1 MTVSAGTVMK
11 RPKILLLSLNPSESL
26 GDELRG
32 ITESQFDVEEVK
44 IWQKIASNSASADRG
59 QKLAQVIHRSNPSV
73 IFVVQSSDR
82 LKLTRQFFHSLR
94 IEVLKIPLVVVV
106 DQCEPDEMF
115 AWLRDLADDFLTQ
128 PIKKLDV
135 LPRLWRLLGQSSDAD
150 SQLLRVKEHL
160 GMRQLV
166 GESEK
171 FLTEIEKIPLVAK
184 CDASIL
190 ITGDTGT
197 GKELCARA
205 IHYLSPRAN
214 RAFIPVNC
222 GAIPAELVENEL
234 FGHAAGAFTSAKTAQ
249 RGLIDEAKGGTLFLD
264 EVDCLPLMAQVKL
277 LRFLQEKEYRALGA
291 TKISK
296 ADLRVVA
303 ATSVNCEAAV
313 KEGKIRQDLYYRLN
327 VILLTLPALRDR
339 REDIPLLAHHFLN
352 KYAIEFD
359 KQVTGFSPDAIR
371 KLILYHWPGNVREL
385 EHVIMRALVFSAKP
399 IICGANIAISDS
411 ETLPLPESFQEAKN
425 RMVDQFEK
433 TYIKGLLLSNHCNIS
448 RSAKAAQKN
457 RRAFWELIRKH
468 HISVEGLK
476 SKAS

>member
-1 MTVSAGTVMK
+1 MK
-11 RPKILLLSLNPSESL
+11 RPKILLLNLNPSDRV
-26 GDELRG
+26 GDDLRC
-32 ITESQFDVEEVK
+32 IFESQFDLEEVK
-44 IWQKIASNSASADRG
+44 IWQKIDEKAALADCG
-59 QKLAQVIHRSNPSV
+59 KKLAQVIHRANPS
-73 IFVVQSSDR
+73 ILFVVQSANQ
-82 LKLTRQFFHSLR
+82 LKRTRQSFAGLR
-94 IEVLKIPLVVVV
+94 RKVLTMPLVVVV
-106 DQCEPDEMF
+106 DEGDPAEMF
-115 AWLRDLADDFLTQ
+115 AWLRELAADFLTQ
-128 PIKKLDV
+128 PLKKIDV
-135 LPRLWRLLGQSSDAD
+135 LPRVWRLLGQSSDAD
-150 SQLLRVKEHL
+150 SQLLRVKEQL

-166 GESEK
+166 GESPT

-184 CDASIL
+184 CETSIL

-205 IHYLSPRAN
+205 IHYLSPRAS

-222 GAIPAELVENEL
+222 GAIPGELVENEL
-234 FGHAAGAFTSAKTAQ
+234 FGHAAGAFTGARTAK
-249 RGLIDEAKGGTLFLD
+249 RGLIDEANGGTLFLD

-291 TKISK
+291 TKTSK
-296 ADLRVVA
+296 ADLRVIA

-371 KLILYHWPGNVREL
+371 KLILYDWPGNVREL
-385 EHVIMRALVFSAKP
+385 EHVIMRALVLSAEP
-399 IICGANIAISDS
+399 IICAPSIAISES
-411 ETLPLPESFQEAKN
+411 ETLPLIESFQEAKN
-425 RMVDQFEK
+425 RLVDQFEK